1 MTSISLKFLDRS
13 LAIIAGAVLIALLAV
28 VAAGI
33 VSRALGTPF
42 VWTDE
47 SASYLMVWLS
57 MLGWMVATR
66 RGVHM
71 RVRALFDTLPIR
83 GQVIVEAVFLLVIA
97 MLGAIIAWQGL
108 HLVQSNADV
117 DAITLP
123 VTLAWLYVPLIPA
136 GLVML
141 VQALIDLVALR
152 PAGGGLD
159 IQHRSAPL

>member
-1 MTSISLKFLDRS
+1 
-13 LAIIAGAVLIALLAV
+13 
-28 VAAGI
+28 
-33 VSRALGTPF
+33 
-42 VWTDE
+42 
-47 SASYLMVWLS
+47 
-57 MLGWMVATR
+57 
-66 RGVHM
+66 
-71 RVRALFDTLPIR
+71 
-83 GQVIVEAVFLLVIA
+83 